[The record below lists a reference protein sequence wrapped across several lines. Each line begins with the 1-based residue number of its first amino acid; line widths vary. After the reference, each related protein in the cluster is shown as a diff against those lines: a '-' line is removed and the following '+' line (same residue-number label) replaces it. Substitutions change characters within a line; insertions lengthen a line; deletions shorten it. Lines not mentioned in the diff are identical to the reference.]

1 MKRRIL
7 SAVMALVLCLSL
19 YPAWVLAEESAP
31 GSCPHHRSHT
41 PECGYQ
47 EAEPGQKCTHE
58 HTEDCYRTAE
68 NCIHEHG
75 ASCYPEDK
83 ASEDDGLSSDAEEK
97 QPTEC
102 SHLCSEDSGCV
113 TKELDC
119 RHEHDGD
126 CGYLEEIPGSPCT
139 FVCGICSG
147 EIPEDDIKDNDSET
161 PVTENGDKIEDPVS
175 RQEETEKCVCEE
187 LCKEGAVNS
196 LDHILLSLLSPRPW
210 SPQKHPH
217 SVRSRR

>member
-119 RHEHDGD
+119 RHEHDENRCSVQKD
-126 CGYLEEIPGSPCT
+126 CRYGKRSQRNCFE
-139 FVCGICSG
+139 VA
-147 EIPEDDIKDNDSET
+147 
-161 PVTENGDKIEDPVS
+161 
-175 RQEETEKCVCEE
+175 ETEKRH
-187 LCKEGAVNS
+187 AHN
-196 LDHILLSLLSPRPW
+196 PRSKKAPDVFEPY
-210 SPQKHPH
+210 SKCIPFKYHQKQSDAKKGHLTSQSYDFH
-217 SVRSRR
+217 GI